1 MEGYGAWGPIAL
13 TGDGL
18 PTCAVASESVLCGE
32 RAGRAR
38 CLLTGRPIAG
48 PFIRLRVQLNEEEPN
63 VTAATVDRSS
73 SNMRT
78 HSGGAFSPFLAA
90 APTAVKA
97 TRVATLERRAAL
109 QWHLLCPLG
118 LLGTPS
124 DGSNA
129 DPYL

>member
-13 TGDGL
+13 TGGGL

-48 PFIRLRVQLNEEEPN
+48 PFVRFRVQLNEEEP
-63 VTAATVDRSS
+63 VDRSS

-78 HSGGAFSPFLAA
+78 HSGGFSPSLAT
-90 APTAVKA
+90 APTALKA
-97 TRVATLERRAAL
+97 TLVGTLERRAAL

-124 DGSNA
+124 GGFPADA